1 MRDPPKLKPPWD
13 VDPAQVLAK
22 LIQHSQTNPIVHAV
36 FHACRNT
43 GAKMGP
49 EYDFLDLVG
58 VMAWMVDEL
67 VDQAEHM
74 TKRCEEL
81 VKSRPLPYIIPL
93 EESYVPTLF
102 PDDGYGSDRS
112 NPSSEVSEDE
122 D

>member
-22 LIQHSQTNPIVHAV
+22 LVQHSKTNPIVHAV
-36 FHACRNT
+36 FCACKNT

-49 EYDFLDLVG
+49 EYEFLDLVG

-74 TKRCEEL
+74 TKRCEDL
-81 VKSRPLPYIIPL
+81 VKSRPLPYIIPV
-93 EESYVPTLF
+93 EEAHVPSLF
-102 PDDGYGSDRS
+102 RDSSRSGNRINPCSEVPDD
-112 NPSSEVSEDE
+112 ED
-122 D
+122 